1 MKPETCHYH
10 LGTCREPDWG
20 FSNCFSPHIV
30 YLANSSGPKVGIT
43 RASNMPGRW
52 IDQGAISA
60 LPILRVNSRID
71 SGKIESALKPF
82 IADKTNWRKMLKNE
96 VESVD
101 LLAIR
106 NDLLIKIPEL
116 IEQLEAQKLDDQV
129 LNIDYPVLKYPT
141 SIVSLNFD
149 KLPVISGVLD
159 GIKGQYLLLD
169 SGVLNLRKFSSYHVE
184 LSV

>member
-1 MKPETCHYH
+1 
-10 LGTCREPDWG
+10 
-20 FSNCFSPHIV
+20 
-30 YLANSSGPKVGIT
+30 
-43 RASNMPGRW
+43 
-52 IDQGAISA
+52 
-60 LPILRVNSRID
+60 
-71 SGKIESALKPF
+71 
-82 IADKTNWRKMLKNE
+82 
-96 VESVD
+96 